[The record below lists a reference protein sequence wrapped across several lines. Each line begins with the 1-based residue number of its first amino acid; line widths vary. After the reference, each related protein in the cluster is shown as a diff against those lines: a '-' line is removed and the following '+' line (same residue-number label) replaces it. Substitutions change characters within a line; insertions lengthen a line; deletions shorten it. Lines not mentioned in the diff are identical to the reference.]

1 MKQIL
6 QEGLM
11 RKLTILT
18 ILTLASASLAHA
30 QGGAMGGGGMGMGM
44 SMDDASFRPTIA
56 MLTTM
61 LQLTPEQIQKA
72 TPLRDSMLVN
82 TRAARAEAQ
91 AARTS
96 MQQARRAGVSNDSLT
111 VLRQKFQGIMMGL
124 MPARMQ
130 FHSQLR
136 TLLTADQARTLDA
149 HQQEM
154 LGTMGQRMQG
164 MQPTKP

>member
-1 MKQIL
+1 MQ
-6 QEGLM
+6 
-11 RKLTILT
+11 RLTVLT
-18 ILTLASASLAHA
+18 ILTLASASLAQA
-30 QGGAMGGGGMGMGM
+30 QGGPGMGGGMGMGM
-44 SMDDASFRPTIA
+44 PLDDANFRPTIP

-72 TPLRDSMLVN
+72 TPLRDSLLVT

-91 AARTS
+91 AARAN
-96 MQQARRAGVSNDSLT
+96 MQQARRAGVGADSLT
-111 VLRQKFQGIMMGL
+111 ILRQKMQGIMMGM

-130 FHSQLR
+130 FHSQIR
-136 TLLTADQARTLDA
+136 TLLTPEQARVLDA

-164 MQPTKP
+164 LQPTSP